1 MGDAFTKLQT
11 DDEGPVFNA
20 LFPGCAVFGV
30 RGIYLCD
37 ELISFTM
44 CQKTHPAISKISRN
58 RTAPKPTQHTSLPD
72 TTQETGRA
80 VCNATL
86 VVIANILLRNYY
98 VPGTGH

>member
-20 LFPGCAVFGV
+20 LFPGYAVFGV

-37 ELISFTM
+37 ELISFPM